1 MTDAVTQTMDENQ
14 NMSTGADV
22 AADGLGDDGGDVGD
36 VVVAATWFDRDKN
49 KKRCEV
55 ATQAGT
61 SLTVISSHLFHSVQ
75 PKLTH
80 YIRQIE
86 CQLDAEADV
95 ISA

>member
-14 NMSTGADV
+14 NLSTGAGAGV
-22 AADGLGDDGGDVGD
+22 AADGLGDGD

-61 SLTVISSHLFHSVQ
+61 SLT
-75 PKLTH
+75 
-80 YIRQIE
+80 
-86 CQLDAEADV
+86 
-95 ISA
+95 

>member
-14 NMSTGADV
+14 NLSTGAGAGV

-61 SLTVISSHLFHSVQ
+61 SLT
-75 PKLTH
+75 
-80 YIRQIE
+80 
-86 CQLDAEADV
+86 
-95 ISA
+95 